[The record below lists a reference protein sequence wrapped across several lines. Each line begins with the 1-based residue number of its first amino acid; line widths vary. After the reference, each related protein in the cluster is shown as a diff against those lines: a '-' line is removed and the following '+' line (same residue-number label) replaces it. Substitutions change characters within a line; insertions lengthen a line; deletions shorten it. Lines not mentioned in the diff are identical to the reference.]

1 MSYFDLVRNLSDRDY
16 VKAHLTTREWFNNMP
31 DYPGA
36 TVQQL
41 VFDFGIKNALAEGS
55 VRIGDQVS
63 DLTAIK
69 SSLLAFAGASDKI
82 VSIDAAKKIMELG
95 SMDDKTFKV
104 VPGGH
109 AGVFAGGKAQ
119 QHTWAITAQWL
130 AQRSD

>member
-1 MSYFDLVRNLSDRDY
+1 MLGCEFGQLSIR
-16 VKAHLTTREWFNNMP
+16 
-31 DYPGA
+31 
-36 TVQQL
+36 
-41 VFDFGIKNALAEGS
+41 
-55 VRIGDQVS
+55 
-63 DLTAIK
+63 
-69 SSLLAFAGASDKI
+69 SLLAFAGASDKI